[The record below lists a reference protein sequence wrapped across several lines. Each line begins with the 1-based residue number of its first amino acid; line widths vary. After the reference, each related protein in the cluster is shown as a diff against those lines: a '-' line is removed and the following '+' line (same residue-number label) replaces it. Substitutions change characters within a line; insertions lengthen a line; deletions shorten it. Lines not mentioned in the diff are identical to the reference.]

1 MYLNLFVVER
11 IYKLMDLLLKR
22 YSFVSRLEFDN
33 DVLKLIVEY
42 NYCDREKID
51 DIFKDTIYFVFK
63 RNITSYCHE
72 WTGEE
77 EKDACN
83 LVVNFKF

>member
-11 IYKLMDLLLKR
+11 LYKLMDLLLKR

-33 DVLKLIVEY
+33 DVLKLMVEY

-51 DIFKDTIYFVFK
+51 DIFKDIIYFVFK
-63 RNITSYCHE
+63 RNIISYYHE

-77 EKDACN
+77 EKDICN

>member
-11 IYKLMDLLLKR
+11 LYKLMDLLLKR

-33 DVLKLIVEY
+33 DILKLIVEY

-51 DIFKDTIYFVFK
+51 DIFKDIIYFVFK
-63 RNITSYCHE
+63 RNIISYCHE
-72 WTGEE
+72 CTGEE
-77 EKDACN
+77 EKDICN

>member
-1 MYLNLFVVER
+1 MYLNLFTIER
-11 IYKLMDLLLKR
+11 IYKLMNLLLKK
-22 YSFVSRLEFDN
+22 YSLISRLEFDS
-33 DVLKLIVEY
+33 DILELIVEY
-42 NYCDREKID
+42 NYCDREKVN

-63 RNITSYCHE
+63 KNITSYYHE

-77 EKDACN
+77 EKDVCN